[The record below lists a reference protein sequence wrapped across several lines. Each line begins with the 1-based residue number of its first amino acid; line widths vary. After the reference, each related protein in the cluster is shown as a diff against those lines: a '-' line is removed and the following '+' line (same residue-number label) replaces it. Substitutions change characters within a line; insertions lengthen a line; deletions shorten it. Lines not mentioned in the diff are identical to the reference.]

1 MKTVCFVI
9 NQHDANW
16 LAEYWNNHIGK
27 EEISVI
33 ASSFE
38 GRITAQSLNIPY
50 KSYEENA
57 WAVDKA
63 KIFDQARRQAYYWHQ
78 LPELKSNPY
87 LEAVRTFKDY
97 PLLVIHHPTFFQSF
111 QEILQSYTFIKKII
125 QKENPDRIIVG
136 KQENP
141 FDNEA
146 QPPFNSTMLNILTSS
161 NGLEHEALKML
172 AISKNIEIVVKEIQT
187 RVRNT
192 AVADVP
198 VPSSKEIVWD
208 SRLTGPKILV
218 FTWGGYYFQQISE
231 TFGCLLEGKSR
242 IGVVIVGDKLAP
254 DEERELKQKNI
265 YVTYKSDWPVKN
277 EAELLFEWKSKGE
290 GAFESIS
297 ENRELRDYFSD
308 AFGSYFQGLA
318 REAIKANLTKY
329 IPYTVRELLRSENI
343 IHTFNPDVVVAHFAW
358 HPWES
363 TDVLPARLSGI
374 PTLTMEHG
382 ISASMIAPIDT
393 FSSEYYAAN
402 GIAYKEAL
410 TKSQGCSD
418 DSIALVGNCRFDKIK
433 VTNSNMKEIKKAF
446 GLNPESPVCIFC
458 DSSGWSHA
466 FEKRHSVFKTIE
478 QILALKNIFPELQIV
493 YRIHHGLSSGNFMKR
508 IFDNTKIPGF
518 IFQISPS
525 PLFTDIVQAAD
536 FVIAHHTS
544 AIAEALLSGVRVIY
558 LTALSSIIE
567 RDHYCCDA
575 VKIADNFEILPNIIN
590 KFLNNQ
596 VSKED
601 VRVMAQPYFEK
612 LLNGCDGKSNN
623 RLSRLILKLT
633 EIPENQRE
641 KGFCDWIKRI
651 EASCEFKIGQ
661 TNSIQ
666 PNKGDSKVSK
676 SNDTTNVATEKAK
689 TKSDYTGHNLV
700 FIVGCPRSGTT
711 WLQRLLACH
720 PKIRSG
726 QESDVFDMF
735 IGPQLRAWRSLLNYK
750 LSRRPVGLTSYL
762 RETEYLSALRQ
773 YMMNLIEPMI
783 GNLQKDEIF
792 VEKTPSHALYIPE
805 IIEMLPGSRIIHI
818 LRDVRDVVASLLAAS
833 KSWGNYWA
841 PKDAKAATQMW
852 VQHVRAVRESA
863 RNITGS
869 QFFELYY
876 EDLSA
881 ATENVLRDLCMFLG
895 LEWDE
900 KGIAAAI
907 ENNRLEI
914 AKKTAG
920 TVIPV
925 GGELASL
932 LGPITKEPEGFV
944 RKGRPGSWK
953 EDLYEQ
959 ELLLISQVAGNTMEE
974 VGYSWNDPEE
984 LQSCTKKRMGYY
996 NQMRRIENNVESLV
1010 TMIKKLRDDG
1020 YLEKAAFDTEQA
1032 LKKYP
1037 CSLDLHNLKAE
1048 LEIQKG
1054 NIKEG
1059 KQILLELIKYFPDN
1073 IETLNNLGIVSV
1085 YEENLNSAVEFFKYV
1100 LILDSGNKVALE
1112 NLSHIGEKC
1121 SISDNLHFKSSDI
1134 ISKDIYKNAYPLH
1147 NFHNIPKELRQ
1158 SYYDH
1163 TKDPLSNIDYYKA
1176 LKDRL
1181 VSLNVIVEEREI
1193 DINDFEQWLNE
1204 FSEIKNHYQNHGD
1217 VFIEKCL
1224 EHYLT
1229 YRYLNISQDDVFID
1243 IAASGSPWAEV
1254 LNFRGIKSYRLD
1266 MTYPGGFNGINIGA
1280 DASNSGL
1287 PEGFCSALALHCA
1300 FECFM
1305 GDADIRFAKEASR
1318 ILKINGRYAIA
1329 PLYLEDTYFVSTSPL
1344 CDQKNIT
1351 IEKEALKVW
1360 RDDEYKVPFDRFYSP
1375 EAFKQRVYSHIP
1387 ENMDTMVLY
1396 FNNLEYLNKYY
1407 KGQRIYCFFM
1417 FYGKKRVN

>member
-146 QPPFNSTMLNILTSS
+146 QPPFNSAMLNILTSS

-198 VPSSKEIVWD
+198 VPSLKEIVWD

-231 TFGCLLEGKSR
+231 TFDCLLEDKSR

-265 YVTYKSDWPVKN
+265 YVTYKSDWSVKN

-297 ENRELRDYFSD
+297 ENRELKEYFSD

-318 REAIKANLTKY
+318 RETIKANLTKY

-374 PTLTMEHG
+374 PTLTMGHG
-382 ISASMIAPIDT
+382 ISTSMIAPIDT
-393 FSSEYYAAN
+393 FSSEYYAVN

-433 VTNSNMKEIKKAF
+433 VANSNMKEVKKAF
-446 GLNPESPVCIFC
+446 DLNPEASVCIFC
-458 DSSGWSHA
+458 DSGGWSHA

-478 QILALKNIFPELQIV
+478 QILALKNIFPELQII
-493 YRIHHGLSSGNFMKR
+493 YRIHHGLSSGDFMKSV
-508 IFDNTKIPGF
+508 FDNTKIPGF
-518 IFQISPS
+518 FFQISPH

-567 RDHYCCDA
+567 QDHYCCEV
-575 VKIADNFEILPNIIN
+575 VKVADNFEILP
-590 KFLNNQ
+590 KTVKEFLEYPM
-596 VSKED
+596 SRES
-601 VRVMAQPYFEK
+601 VRMMAQPYFDK
-612 LLNGCDGKSNN
+612 LLCSSDGKANE
-623 RLSRLILKLT
+623 RLSQLILKLAKT
-633 EIPENQRE
+633 DGNRRV
-641 KGFCDWIKRI
+641 KGLQEWINRI
-651 EASCEFKIGQ
+651 EVSCKFKMEETYSAHSNNGGLV
-661 TNSIQ
+661 TL
-666 PNKGDSKVSK
+666 K
-676 SNDTTNVATEKAK
+676 SSGTTNRVTRKV
-689 TKSDYTGHNLV
+689 KSKGDYTGHNLV

-720 PKIRSG
+720 PQISSG

-735 IGPQLRAWRSLLNYK
+735 IGPQLRAWRYCLDYK
-750 LSRRPVGLTSYL
+750 QSGRPVGLSSYL
-762 RETEYLSALRQ
+762 RESEYLTALRH
-773 YMMNLIEPMI
+773 YMMNLLEPMI
-783 GNLQKDEIF
+783 GSLQEGEMF
-792 VEKTPSHALYIPE
+792 VEKTPSHALFIPE
-805 IIEMLPGSRIIHI
+805 ILQMLPECKIIHV

-833 KSWGNYWA
+833 RSWGQYWA
-841 PKDAKAATQMW
+841 PKDAHSAALMW
-852 VQHVRAVRESA
+852 VQHVQAVRDSA
-863 RNITGS
+863 KKLSST
-869 QFFELYY
+869 QFYELRY
-876 EDLSA
+876 EDLTSD
-881 ATENVLRDLCMFLG
+881 TERVMTDVSSFLNLPWTGESLRIAISDNRI
-895 LEWDE
+895 E
-900 KGIAAAI
+900 K
-907 ENNRLEI
+907 
-914 AKKTAG
+914 AKKDGG
-920 TVIPV
+920 TPIPIR
-925 GGELASL
+925 GELGSL
-932 LGPITKEPEGFV
+932 LGPVTKEPEGFV
-944 RKGRPGSWK
+944 RKAQPGSWRD
-953 EDLYEQ
+953 ELSSQDL
-959 ELLLISQVAGNTMEE
+959 LKISQVAQVTMLH
-974 VGYSWNDPEE
+974 VGYDWETKKDSGSEIKDNWYLKRQKEE
-984 LQSCTKKRMGYY
+984 LDSSSEINIEVTKSSVIRLLEDGNAPLAEMEIDVVLNKHPD
-996 NQMRRIENNVESLV
+996 SLEAR
-1010 TMIKKLRDDG
+1010 L
-1020 YLEKAAFDTEQA
+1020 
-1032 LKKYP
+1032 
-1037 CSLDLHNLKAE
+1037 LKAE
-1048 LEIQKG
+1048 FKAHTGKQNEAKNILLEI
-1054 NIKEG
+1054 IKTKPDHIGALNKLSVIEYSEG
-1059 KQILLELIKYFPDN
+1059 HLMSSLELIKHVL
-1073 IETLNNLGIVSV
+1073 TLDRSNQ
-1085 YEENLNSAVEFFKYV
+1085 E
-1100 LILDSGNKVALE
+1100 ALTTM
-1112 NLSHIGEKC
+1112 
-1121 SISDNLHFKSSDI
+1121 
-1134 ISKDIYKNAYPLH
+1134 SK
-1147 NFHNIPKELRQ
+1147 
-1158 SYYDH
+1158 
-1163 TKDPLSNIDYYKA
+1163 
-1176 LKDRL
+1176 
-1181 VSLNVIVEEREI
+1181 
-1193 DINDFEQWLNE
+1193 
-1204 FSEIKNHYQNHGD
+1204 IK
-1217 VFIEKCL
+1217 
-1224 EHYLT
+1224 
-1229 YRYLNISQDDVFID
+1229 
-1243 IAASGSPWAEV
+1243 
-1254 LNFRGIKSYRLD
+1254 
-1266 MTYPGGFNGINIGA
+1266 
-1280 DASNSGL
+1280 
-1287 PEGFCSALALHCA
+1287 
-1300 FECFM
+1300 
-1305 GDADIRFAKEASR
+1305 
-1318 ILKINGRYAIA
+1318 
-1329 PLYLEDTYFVSTSPL
+1329 DTYTQS
-1344 CDQKNIT
+1344 
-1351 IEKEALKVW
+1351 
-1360 RDDEYKVPFDRFYSP
+1360 
-1375 EAFKQRVYSHIP
+1375 
-1387 ENMDTMVLY
+1387 
-1396 FNNLEYLNKYY
+1396 
-1407 KGQRIYCFFM
+1407 
-1417 FYGKKRVN
+1417 